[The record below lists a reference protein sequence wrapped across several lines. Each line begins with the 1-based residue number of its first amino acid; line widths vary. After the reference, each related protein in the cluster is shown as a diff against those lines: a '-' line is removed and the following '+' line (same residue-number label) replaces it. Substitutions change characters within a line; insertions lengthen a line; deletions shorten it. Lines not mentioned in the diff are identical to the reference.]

1 MREKILYGV
10 QVPNPNSPG
19 GLSNRLIGAHSPKI
33 KSRPDF
39 SIVEVVS
46 NNSDGT
52 TTVKLIKQFPDGSFS
67 KRKYSTL
74 AADSWSDQKI
84 IDTTNQVASTA
95 TVAASSRG
103 DGSTLHRQTFDGVE
117 WEVGTPTTSF

>member
-1 MREKILYGV
+1 MREKILYGTR
-10 QVPNPNSPG
+10 VPNPNSPN

-74 AADSWSDQKI
+74 APDSWSDQKI
-84 IDTTNQVASTA
+84 IDTTNQVASTP
-95 TVAASSRG
+95 TVATSSRG
-103 DGSTLHRQTFDGVE
+103 DGSTKASADC
-117 WEVGTPTTSF
+117 